1 MSVLMIASCG
11 GDESKAQRL
20 YDEARAEVSAG
31 NIELAIEH
39 YQTLIDTY
47 SYTES
52 AARAR
57 KEILLYTGLTHA
69 VKSYP
74 ERQVRELMVKTG
86 RALELYRGRRGKW
99 PTALDRL
106 IPRYL
111 DQPPIDPWGRVIL
124 YEPAGRR
131 YKLTCFGEDGLPG
144 GENAAADWTIVNG
157 RFVSQPRGIE

>member
-1 MSVLMIASCG
+1 MTIASCG

-20 YDEARAEVSAG
+20 YDDAREQVSAG

-39 YQTLIDTY
+39 YQTIVDSY
-47 SYTES
+47 SHTEQ
-52 AARAR
+52 AQRAR
-57 KEILLYTGLTHA
+57 KAISLYTGLSNA
-69 VKSYP
+69 VKTYP
-74 ERQVRELMVKTG
+74 ERQVRELMVTTG

-99 PTALDRL
+99 PEALDRL

-111 DQPPIDPWGRVIL
+111 EQPPIDPWGRVIL
-124 YEPAGRR
+124 YEPEGRR